1 MSKEPF
7 YRLMG
12 FVVDKEYR
20 GCGIGGEILE
30 KTIQFVYRDFGKRS
44 IALGCHKDN
53 TRAEHFY
60 LRHGFKKTDVM
71 EGNDYY
77 YLRLTNR

>member
-1 MSKEPF
+1 M
-7 YRLMG
+7 
-12 FVVDKEYR
+12 
-20 GCGIGGEILE
+20 E